1 MNRLLVFIVIGLA
14 TAPSG
19 CSRETLPMTDSSDAQ
34 PPVDLRRLVFQSDG
48 ITVDTLESD
57 KIVLVTDTWIL
68 SGQAVD
74 DRGARRIAAALNG
87 VVRRNSGC
95 LADVIKASSSPTT
108 IHRFLRGVT
117 GVGLAVQGDYLVHI
131 AGYWISCLVGPR
143 ELDGTFN
150 VRSIDS
156 LLLALS
162 LSDAPRAGVEIL
174 EAWKQYQKT
183 RKPGTPNGKFVL
195 SMDPAPVWLGSY
207 RDYLE
212 VVRSSRRKDLLFT
225 RADYQRGGR
234 RLNPTIIEF
243 YTKDDPISI
252 RVDIWLGSEPKD
264 KMDRTVVYADELQ
277 VTSNVVELWSSTDP
291 YSLAV
296 APGLYDVR
304 IMLAHRGHYER
315 RILTERER
323 FEQDDLERYEIIM
336 SLKQA
341 R

>member
-1 MNRLLVFIVIGLA
+1 MNRLLAFIVLGLA
-14 TAPSG
+14 TALLG
-19 CSRETLPMTDSSDAQ
+19 CSRETLPMTHSSDAP

-68 SGQAVD
+68 SGQPVD

-95 LADVIKASSSPTT
+95 LADVIKASSTPTT

-117 GVGLAVQGDYLVHI
+117 GDGLAVQGDYLVHI

-143 ELDGTFN
+143 EPDGTFN

-156 LLLALS
+156 LLLTLS

-174 EAWKQYQKT
+174 AAWKQYQKA
-183 RKPGTPNGKFVL
+183 REPGTPNGKFVL
-195 SMDPAPVWLGSY
+195 SMDPAPVYLGSY
-207 RDYLE
+207 QDYLE
-212 VVRSSRRKDLLFT
+212 VVRSPRRADLLPT
-225 RADYQRGGR
+225 LADEQRGGR
-234 RLNPTIIEF
+234 RLNPKIIEF

-252 RVDIWLGSEPKD
+252 RVDVWLGSKPKD

-277 VTSNVVELWSSTDP
+277 VTSPVVELWSSADP
-291 YSLAV
+291 YPLTAE
-296 APGLYDVR
+296 PGLYDVR
-304 IMLAHRGHYER
+304 IMLVHRGHYEG
-315 RILTERER
+315 RILTDREK

-336 SLKQA
+336 TLKQA